1 MQDLLVEK
9 SYDWKTQSFHDCVR
23 YNLGYLGSFHELS
36 SSPSQVQVA
45 DQFRA
50 NLNFSSLFFLSAKMM
65 HQGYKN
71 AHF

>member
-23 YNLGYLGSFHELS
+23 YNLGFYSFHEKFETRVKFKS
-36 SSPSQVQVA
+36 RV
-45 DQFRA
+45 
-50 NLNFSSLFFLSAKMM
+50 NFEPTLTFLACFFLSVKMM